1 MFVALVNEPAKLLSN
16 EKVGPKLYVMEL
28 ESPQI
33 ATSVQPGQFVHMLL
47 PNADSHVLRRPFSVY
62 GTSEDKSN
70 LSILYQVVGVGT
82 DYLTSVQPG
91 TTIEMIGPVGHGWQ
105 PPQEAQKVLLVGG
118 GVGAAPL
125 FMLCETLVN
134 AGAKV
139 DMILGAQTE
148 QAMVT
153 RNAYEALFGISEDLK
168 SGSATR
174 EGLHSCTLSCAT
186 DDGSY
191 GHSGFCTALVE
202 QALQNAEHENNPY
215 DYMAVCGPEILMR
228 LVKEQAEAAH
238 IPCEVSMERR
248 MACGIGACLSCVV
261 DTVEGKKRACVDG
274 PVFASHEVVW

>member
-62 GTSEDKSN
+62 GTSEDKSK

-125 FMLCETLVN
+125 FMLCETLVK
-134 AGAKV
+134 AGKKV

-153 RNAYEALFGISEDLK
+153 RNAYETLFGISEDLK
-168 SGSATR
+168 PGSATR

-202 QALQNAEHENNPY
+202 QALQNAEHENKPY

-238 IPCEVSMERR
+238 VPCEVSMERR

-261 DTVEGKKRACVDG
+261 DTVHGKKRACVDG